1 MTSSKRPEQPA
12 DLRGLRA
19 SELEMNPRRYPRTM
33 QEAFGPY
40 VTRDLEPPRGEG
52 YPWLWWAALALA
64 GLTTL
69 ILVVLTR

>member
-1 MTSSKRPEQPA
+1 MTSSKRPEQ
-12 DLRGLRA
+12 LRGLRA

-40 VTRDLEPPRGEG
+40 VTRDLEPLRAREG

-69 ILVVLTR
+69 VLVVLTR

>member
-1 MTSSKRPEQPA
+1 MTSSKRPEQ
-12 DLRGLRA
+12 LRGLRA

-40 VTRDLEPPRGEG
+40 VTRDLEPLRPRGED

-69 ILVVLTR
+69 VLVVLTR